1 MRRVL
6 SQSEFVELIV
16 DFASEARAQFSV
28 TGTEASVSMRIC
40 DDLGH
45 SILVVVAWTPDRCDQ
60 IEQAVKAAVVD
71 APCVGSPPIRM

>member
-45 SILVVVAWTPDRCDQ
+45 SLLVVVAWTPDRCDQ

-71 APCVGSPPIRM
+71 APCVDGPPAPM